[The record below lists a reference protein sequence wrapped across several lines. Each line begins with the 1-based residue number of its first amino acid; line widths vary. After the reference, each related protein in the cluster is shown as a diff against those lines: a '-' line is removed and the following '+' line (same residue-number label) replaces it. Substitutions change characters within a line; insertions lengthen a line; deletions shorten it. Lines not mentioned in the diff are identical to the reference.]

1 MSTAPPTGKKPEPKK
16 KDDGDYLNILMNIDL
31 PYDFRRTK
39 LLLGSLEYIAFE
51 VVVAKMVRKLMK
63 ADNLGW
69 LRLAYIHALSLPF
82 MGGAAGFFDEQEG
95 YIGPKTEDQKPVG
108 FTDHLTDGAK
118 GIPAVLLAQWILNSF
133 SKGFHVPW
141 FNMKDLL
148 ITAATKT
155 LTRPI
160 VGFVY
165 AYLPDAARENLMVV
179 DELVRRQQFFS
190 TLKSTDK

>member
-1 MSTAPPTGKKPEPKK
+1 MSTGKPEPKK
-16 KDDGDYLNILMNIDL
+16 QADGSYQNIMTNVVL
-31 PYDFRRTK
+31 PFDPRRTK

-51 VVVAKMVRKLMK
+51 VLIAKMLRKLIR
-63 ADNLGW
+63 ADTLGW
-69 LRLAYIHALSLPF
+69 AELAYIHALSLPF
-82 MGGAAGFFDEQEG
+82 MGGAAGFFNPQDG
-95 YIGPKTEDQKPVG
+95 YDGNRTSDSKPVA
-108 FTDHLTDGAK
+108 FTDQLMDGGK

-165 AYLPDAARENLMVV
+165 AYLPEAARENLMVV
-179 DELVRRQQFFS
+179 DELVRRQQYFS
-190 TLKSTDK
+190 TLKSADK

>member
-1 MSTAPPTGKKPEPKK
+1 MSTGKPEPKIQA
-16 KDDGDYLNILMNIDL
+16 DGSYQNIMTNVVL
-31 PYDFRRTK
+31 PFDPRRTK

-51 VVVAKMVRKLMK
+51 VLIAKMLRKLIR
-63 ADNLGW
+63 ADTLGW
-69 LRLAYIHALSLPF
+69 AELAYIHALSLPF
-82 MGGAAGFFDEQEG
+82 MGGAAGFFNPQDG
-95 YIGPKTEDQKPVG
+95 YDGNRTSDSKPVA
-108 FTDHLTDGAK
+108 FTDQLMDGGK

-165 AYLPDAARENLMVV
+165 AYLPEAARENLMVV

-190 TLKSTDK
+190 TLKRGDK

>member
-1 MSTAPPTGKKPEPKK
+1 MPGAPKIVPKTSA
-16 KDDGDYLNILMNIDL
+16 DGSYQNILTNVVL
-31 PYDFRRTK
+31 PVDPRRTK

-51 VVVAKMVRKLMK
+51 VLIAKMLRKLIR
-63 ADNLGW
+63 ADTLGW
-69 LRLAYIHALSLPF
+69 AELAYIHALSLPF
-82 MGGAAGFFDEQEG
+82 MGGAAGFFSPQEG
-95 YIGPKTEDQKPVG
+95 YDGTRASDSKPVA
-108 FTDHLTDGAK
+108 FTDQLMDGGK

-165 AYLPDAARENLMVV
+165 AYLPEAAQDNLMVV
-179 DELVRRQQFFS
+179 DEMVRRQRYFS
-190 TLKSTDK
+190 TLKRADK